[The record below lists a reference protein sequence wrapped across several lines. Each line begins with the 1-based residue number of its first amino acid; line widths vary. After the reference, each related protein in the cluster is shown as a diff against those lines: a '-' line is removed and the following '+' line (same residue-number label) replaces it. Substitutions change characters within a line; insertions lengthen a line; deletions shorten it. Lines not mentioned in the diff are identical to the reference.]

1 MYIFASDPHGT
12 GQPWIDLVEQ
22 AKQAYPKAQVVFGGD
37 YIDGRSFNKET
48 LDYVM
53 TSVKAGAIALLGNH
67 EQMMLDFID
76 QQDDFFAAVWYGN
89 GAKTTI
95 KSLLDLNH
103 CCSKRMAKRLL
114 QETDYYQ
121 FIKGLPLDYQTDNIT
136 FVHAGIKPDGSPT
149 DRDYKLW
156 AREEYW
162 YGWENQSADKLFT
175 VFAHNQ
181 TGKTIVT
188 GHTPTCL
195 INGFFNDPHVGY
207 PDDEILSDTKDY
219 QCPVVSVQ
227 FIDEPARIFT
237 DNGCHGDLQG
247 HNGNIVVL
255 NDDGTIA
262 ETFS

>member
-12 GQPWIDLVEQ
+12 GQPWIDLVER
-22 AKQAYPKAQVVFGGD
+22 AKQVYPKSRLVFGGD
-37 YIDGRSFNKET
+37 YIDGRPFSKET

-136 FVHAGIKPDGSPT
+136 LVHAGIKPDGSPT

-162 YGWENQSADKLFT
+162 YGW
-175 VFAHNQ
+175 
-181 TGKTIVT
+181 
-188 GHTPTCL
+188 
-195 INGFFNDPHVGY
+195 
-207 PDDEILSDTKDY
+207 
-219 QCPVVSVQ
+219 
-227 FIDEPARIFT
+227 
-237 DNGCHGDLQG
+237 
-247 HNGNIVVL
+247 
-255 NDDGTIA
+255 
-262 ETFS
+262 